1 MLKLL
6 KTTLTSNRKRRCRA
20 VSATI
25 WLLRIIY
32 DIETAEMNRFS
43 NMLDEFD
50 FTPGIVSKR
59 EYALTEEECINS
71 ECALG
76 FLECAITDLGYAY

>member
-6 KTTLTSNRKRRCRA
+6 KSTLTSNRKRRCRA
-20 VSATI
+20 LSAAI

-32 DIETAEMNRFS
+32 DIETAEMNRYS
-43 NMLDEFD
+43 KMLDEFD
-50 FTPGIVSKR
+50 CIPGKVSKR
-59 EYALTEEECINS
+59 EYALTEEECISS

-76 FLECAITDLGYAY
+76 FLECAITDLEYAY

>member
-6 KTTLTSNRKRRCRA
+6 MSSLTSSRKRRCRA
-20 VSATI
+20 VSVAI

-32 DIETAEMNRFS
+32 DIETSEMNRCS
-43 NMLDEFD
+43 NLLDDFD
-50 FTPGIVSKR
+50 FTPGKATKH
-59 EYALTEEECINS
+59 EYALIEEECISS

-76 FLECAITDLGYAY
+76 FLECAISDLEYAY

>member
-6 KTTLTSNRKRRCRA
+6 MAPLTSNRKRRCRA
-20 VSATI
+20 VSAAI

-32 DIETAEMNRFS
+32 DIETAEMNRYS
-43 NMLDEFD
+43 NLLDEFD
-50 FTPGIVSKR
+50 FTPGKASKH
-59 EYALTEEECINS
+59 EYALTEEECISS

-76 FLECAITDLGYAY
+76 FLECAITDLEYAY